1 MNVEKFPSGRVHG
14 YLHPTTKGHV
24 IIENDVWIGDNC
36 TIMSGLTI
44 GSGSVIAANSVV
56 SKNVE
61 PYTIVGGNPARLIK
75 RRYQDDITARLLRI
89 KWWEWEDSV
98 IDAVIPILQQPLT
111 LDTLAI
117 LEDQYMALCS

>member
-1 MNVEKFPSGRVHG
+1 
-14 YLHPTTKGHV
+14 
-24 IIENDVWIGDNC
+24 
-36 TIMSGLTI
+36 MSGLTI

-61 PYTIVGGNPARLIK
+61 PYTIVGCNPARLIK

-117 LEDQYMALCS
+117 LEDQYVALRS